1 MNEIIDPRSVDR
13 PNSYIGKSVPRP
25 NARKLVEG
33 RGQYVDDVILPRM
46 VHAAFVRSPHAHARI
61 IGIDGAE
68 ALQLPGVL
76 RVFTGKD
83 LAQHCEPW
91 VATLAHLK
99 GMKSAPQYPLP
110 PERTTWVGEAV
121 AAVVAQTRA
130 AAEDA
135 VARISVSYEPLPAA
149 VDMETALVPGVPVIH
164 PELGDNLCFQ
174 RVNESGDVDAA
185 FAAAHKVVEA
195 TFHTGRHTGLT
206 LEPRSILADYNRASG
221 KLTVY
226 HSTQAP
232 HMMQG
237 VFAKHMGLPEGDVR
251 VICSDVGGS
260 YGIKVH
266 VYPDEVAVAVMAK
279 VMGRPVKFVADRLES
294 FATDIHARDHRIKA
308 RMAVDAEGRI
318 TAIDIDD
325 LTGIGPYSVYPRT
338 SAVEGNQVVNLIG
351 GPYDFANYRAK
362 TTVVFQNKTPTC
374 QYRAVGHPIAAAVT
388 EGLVDLAAEAVGLD
402 PVEFRRRNLMKD
414 GTYPRTSPAGM
425 KFEGLSHEA
434 SLARLLKMMDYPG
447 LRAEQERLRASGI
460 HRGIGFA
467 SFIELTNPSPFM
479 YGIGGA
485 RISAQDGC
493 TVRVDPDGSVVAAT
507 GVTEQGQ
514 GTEAIVRQIVAEGV
528 GVPIDQVR
536 VITGDTLTTPYGG
549 GTWACRGAG
558 IGGEAALQAGL
569 AVKEAALTVAGA
581 MLQAQPDTLD
591 LVNGEIVDKASGQS
605 RMPLA
610 ELARIVYFRGDTLPP
625 DLPREL
631 MQTRH
636 FITKE
641 YPFAF
646 TNGVQACWLEV
657 DVDTGMVKLLKHW
670 CVEDCGRIINPMLV
684 DEQVRGGIVQ
694 GIGGALYEHCIY
706 SPEGQLMIGSMADYL
721 VPMAA
726 EMPDIEVGHV
736 ETPTQESLLG
746 AKGAGEAGTAG
757 APGAVMNAIN
767 DALRPF
773 GAKVFAQP
781 FTPERILAALGKVPG
796 RWPEVSAATYVPA
809 QAAPRPATTAATGA
823 ASMADKPSSGGGF
836 LGRMFGRR

>member
-1 MNEIIDPRSVDR
+1 
-13 PNSYIGKSVPRP
+13 
-25 NARKLVEG
+25 
-33 RGQYVDDVILPRM
+33 
-46 VHAAFVRSPHAHARI
+46 
-61 IGIDGAE
+61 
-68 ALQLPGVL
+68 
-76 RVFTGKD
+76 
-83 LAQHCEPW
+83 
-91 VATLAHLK
+91 
-99 GMKSAPQYPLP
+99 
-110 PERTTWVGEAV
+110 VGEAV
-121 AAVVAQTRA
+121 AAVVADSRA
-130 AAEDA
+130 VAEDA
-135 VARISVSYEPLPAA
+135 AAKVAVAYEPLPAA
-149 VDMETALVPGVPVIH
+149 VDMETALDPASVVIH
-164 PELGDNLCFQ
+164 PLLGDNLCFE
-174 RVNESGDVDAA
+174 RLNETGKVEEA
-185 FAAAHKVVEA
+185 FAAAHRVVEA
-195 TFHTGRHTGLT
+195 TFHSGRHTGAT

-237 VFAKHMGLPEGDVR
+237 VFAKHLRLAEGDVR
-251 VICSDVGGS
+251 VICTDVGGS

-266 VYPDEVAVAVMAK
+266 VYPDEVAVAVIAK
-279 VMGRPVKFVADRLES
+279 LMGRPIKFIADRLES
-294 FATDIHARDHRIKA
+294 FVSDIHARDHRIKA
-308 RMAVDAEGRI
+308 RMAVDAQGHI

-338 SAVEGNQVVNLIG
+338 SAVEGNQVVNLVG
-351 GPYDFANYRAK
+351 GPYAFANFRAK

-374 QYRAVGHPIAAAVT
+374 QYRAVGHPIATAVT
-388 EGLVDLAAEAVGLD
+388 EGLVDLAADALDLD

-414 GTYPRTSPAGM
+414 DSYPRTSPAGM
-425 KFEGLSHEA
+425 KFEGLSHEQ
-434 SLARLLKMMDYPG
+434 SLDTLVGMMDYPA
-447 LRAEQERLRASGI
+447 LRAEQSRLRALGV

-479 YGIGGA
+479 YGVGGA

-514 GTEAIVRQIVAEGV
+514 GTEAIIRQIVAEAV
-528 GVPIDQVR
+528 GVPIDWVR
-536 VITGDTLTTPYGG
+536 VLTGDTLTTPYGG

-569 AVKEAALTVAGA
+569 AVKQAALRVAAA
-581 MLQAQPDTLD
+581 MLQGKPDALD
-591 LVNGEIVDKASGQS
+591 MSDGQIVDAVS
-605 RMPLA
+605 RQPRLPLA

-636 FITKE
+636 FITKQ

-646 TNGVQACWLEV
+646 TNGVQASWLEI
-657 DVDTGMVKLLKHW
+657 DVETGMIRLIKHW
-670 CVEDCGRIINPMLV
+670 CVEDCGRIINPLLV

-694 GIGGALYEHCIY
+694 GLGGALYEHCLY
-706 SPEGQLMIGSMADYL
+706 SPTGQLLNASMADYL

-736 ETPTQESLLG
+736 ETPTKESLLG

-757 APGAVMNAIN
+757 APAAVMNAIN
-767 DALRPF
+767 DALKPF

-781 FTPERILAALGKVPG
+781 FTPERILAALGK
-796 RWPEVSAATYVPA
+796 AKAC
-809 QAAPRPATTAATGA
+809 
-823 ASMADKPSSGGGF
+823 
-836 LGRMFGRR
+836 